1 MIQTRKMKI
10 IRNRQPKRKMIKK
23 RTAKTASKVARK
35 KKWQKNSH
43 LRKKKRRKMLGPY
56 LQLVMIRLMDL
67 EGIPI
72 VEHKADTNT

>member
-1 MIQTRKMKI
+1 
-10 IRNRQPKRKMIKK
+10 
-23 RTAKTASKVARK
+23 
-35 KKWQKNSH
+35 
-43 LRKKKRRKMLGPY
+43 MLGPY